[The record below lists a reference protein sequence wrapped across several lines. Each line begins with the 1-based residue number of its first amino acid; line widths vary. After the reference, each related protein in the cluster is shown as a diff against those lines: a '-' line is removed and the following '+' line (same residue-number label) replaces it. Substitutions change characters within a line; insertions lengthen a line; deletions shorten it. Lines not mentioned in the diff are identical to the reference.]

1 MVRTKVICPDCAAEI
16 SKSNFTKHQ
25 RRHLQHPETFKVRT
39 YALTHDG
46 LSCQFCGREWKNR
59 NSLCN
64 HERQCKNNPNRQEV
78 SSFAVFNEKVK
89 RGEARV
95 WNAGLTKDTDERVRK
110 SAESINKYYETHA
123 GSWTGRTHT
132 EEQKQ
137 KISQSRKQ
145 YLLEH
150 PDQVPYLLNHSSQES
165 YPEIYFTELFENE
178 KIHLHKEYYCLGY
191 FLDFC
196 DPIKKIDIEIDGE
209 QHYVDAKM
217 VEHDK
222 IRNAVL
228 EEAGWTVFRVRW
240 AEYKAMTEEHK
251 YTIINQ
257 IKSLLA

>member
-1 MVRTKVICPDCAAEI
+1 MQRTKVICPECGIEI
-16 SKSNFTKHQ
+16 SKSNFSKHQ
-25 RRHLQHPETFKVRT
+25 RRHLDHPESFVSGKYT
-39 YALTHDG
+39 LNHEG
-46 LSCQFCGREWKNR
+46 LVCQFCGKECKNR

-64 HERQCKNNPNRQEV
+64 HERLCKLNPNRQESV
-78 SSFAVFNEKVK
+78 GFTKFNAA
-89 RGEARV
+89 REAGLV
-95 WNAGLTKDTDERVRK
+95 TSWNTGLTKDTDERVKK
-110 SAESINKYYETHA
+110 SAKSISKYYETHS

-137 KISQSRKQ
+137 KISRSRKQ

-165 YPEIYFTELFENE
+165 YPEIYFTELFKNE
-178 KIHLHKEYYCLGY
+178 EINLHKEYYCLGY

-209 QHYVDAKM
+209 QHCVDSKI

-228 EEAGWTVFRVRW
+228 EKAGWTIFRVRW
-240 AEYKAMTEEHK
+240 AEYKTMTEEQKHN
-251 YTIINQ
+251 IILQ

>member
-1 MVRTKVICPDCAAEI
+1 MVRTKVICPDCGVEI

-25 RRHLQHPETFKVRT
+25 RRHIQHPETFKATT
-39 YALTHDG
+39 YALTHEG
-46 LSCQFCGREWKNR
+46 LSCQFCGRECKNR

-64 HERQCKNNPNRQEV
+64 HERQCKSNPNRQEV

-89 RGEARV
+89 RGEAKV

-110 SAESINKYYETHA
+110 SAENINKYYETHV

-137 KISQSRKQ
+137 KISKARKQ

-178 KIHLHKEYYCLGY
+178 KINLHKEYYYLGY

-209 QHYVDAKM
+209 QHYVDSKM

-222 IRNAVL
+222 IRNATL

-240 AEYKAMTEEHK
+240 AEYKAMTEEQK
-251 YTIINQ
+251 YNIISQ

>member
-1 MVRTKVICPDCAAEI
+1 MQRTIVICKYCNREI
-16 SKSNFTKHQ
+16 SKSNIIKHESVCKSKEIKQ
-25 RRHLQHPETFKVRT
+25 S

-46 LSCQFCGREWKNR
+46 LSCQFCGKECKNR

-64 HERQCKNNPNRQEV
+64 HERLCKLNPNKQESV
-78 SSFAVFNEKVK
+78 GFTKFNAA
-89 RGEARV
+89 REAGLV
-95 WNAGLTKDTDERVRK
+95 TSWNTGLTKDTDERVKK
-110 SAESINKYYETHA
+110 SAKSISKYYETHS

-137 KISQSRKQ
+137 KISKARKQ

-150 PDQVPYLLNHSSQES
+150 PDQVPYLLNHSSQKS
-165 YPEIYFTELFENE
+165 YPEVYFTELFEKEEIN
-178 KIHLHKEYYCLGY
+178 LHKEYYCLGY

-209 QHYVDAKM
+209 QHYVDSKM

-222 IRNAVL
+222 IRNAAL

-240 AEYKAMTEEHK
+240 AEYKAMTEEQK
-251 YTIINQ
+251 YNIISQ
-257 IKSLLA
+257 IKSLLE